1 MADQDAEQL
10 PQIRAYEKSSPAI
23 IYFAISLL
31 PLLVGISL
39 VVGSLMTPAPFKVY
53 LHWIAALAG
62 GTGLAGL
69 TLLGLTLV
77 SVRGQRGWPIAFGL
91 AILGWLGGLMA
102 TLNSSAP
109 SPAKILAVMVP
120 PSLAFLT
127 YRIGIYIASGFLL
140 PTDKKGGG
148 RKQVHLFLSDYSY
161 QVYPRLVRFFF
172 YFFYRENRPCYVIT
186 DERREEDRIER
197 RVKGNPFT
205 KFATGPGI
213 IISGCNYAVAVSD
226 GLTFKG
232 VKPPGVTFTG
242 FGDQPVRT
250 VDLRPQLRTFT
261 VHALT
266 KDGIEVQVLFFAPF
280 EIDRGGLEPELG
292 KPPPYRPG
300 AAFKAV
306 HQQKMEH
313 SWEEGGNTQ
322 QRDWDELPVI
332 VGKAHPQ
339 PAATEP
345 MPLKIFVEPAPS
357 GCRIRVQNNPA
368 ILLSEQN
375 PQEALLVLARTVRQL
390 LETAGPEAIEL
401 YYDDAV
407 SWDAVVKI
415 YDLLYALGTR
425 NITFRIEE

>member
-1 MADQDAEQL
+1 M
-10 PQIRAYEKSSPAI
+10 
-23 IYFAISLL
+23 
-31 PLLVGISL
+31 
-39 VVGSLMTPAPFKVY
+39 
-53 LHWIAALAG
+53 
-62 GTGLAGL
+62 
-69 TLLGLTLV
+69 
-77 SVRGQRGWPIAFGL
+77 
-91 AILGWLGGLMA
+91 
-102 TLNSSAP
+102 
-109 SPAKILAVMVP
+109 
-120 PSLAFLT
+120 
-127 YRIGIYIASGFLL
+127 
-140 PTDKKGGG
+140 
-148 RKQVHLFLSDYSY
+148 FLSDYSY

-306 HQQKMEH
+306 HQQKMGH

-332 VGKAHPQ
+332 VGKRILQDILSRYNFDELYAPYDVGG
-339 PAATEP
+339 EP
-345 MPLKIFVEPAPS
+345 P
-357 GCRIRVQNNPA
+357 RVQIAGEFLEKLEQAVRPMGLHVVGGGISNILPA
-368 ILLSEQN
+368 
-375 PQEALLVLARTVRQL
+375 QEEVIKQRVQSWQAEWSRQVMLKLAQSQQDRLR
-390 LETAGPEAIEL
+390 
-401 YYDDAV
+401 
-407 SWDAVVKI
+407 
-415 YDLLYALGTR
+415 
-425 NITFRIEE
+425 RIEQARAEAQADLIMKLGAQLAELDRPGVQVAPETILSLFLKTLEELAMRPTLRRYIPPNTKQDVRSIRQNLAE